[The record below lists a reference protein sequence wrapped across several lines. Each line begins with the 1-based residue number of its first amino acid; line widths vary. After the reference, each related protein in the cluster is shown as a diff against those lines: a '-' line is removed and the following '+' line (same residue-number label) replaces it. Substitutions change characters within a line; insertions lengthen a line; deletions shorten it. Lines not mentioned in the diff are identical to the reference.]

1 MSQVFGQWTNQEAR
15 KVSPLTSQNQTLPVW
30 LAAFTLQSPK
40 TFHLKPVLFCLPLFT
55 LCLHCLSVNWL
66 TVSLHPK
73 CKADRW
79 PSQERTWQRAPASA
93 GRCTRWR
100 RTMAASRTRQ
110 WALWVVAAKR
120 DAPALV
126 QRWSLSWGYQEKA
139 VAHHNSAKLVGTRF
153 FFSLSNYH
161 LNVHNTY
168 VLQFNHLKILLKLP
182 HQRYSVEWRKWSII
196 FFLGIFTKLFFFLKQ
211 RSFSGC
217 TDAFLFCLLEPA

>member
-1 MSQVFGQWTNQEAR
+1 M
-15 KVSPLTSQNQTLPVW
+15 W

-79 PSQERTWQRAPASA
+79 PSQERTWLRAPASA
-93 GRCTRWR
+93 ERCTRWR
-100 RTMAASRTRQ
+100 RMTAASRTRR
-110 WALWVVAAKR
+110 WVPLAAAAKR

-126 QRWSLSWGYQEKA
+126 QRWSPSWGCPERA
-139 VAHHNSAKLVGTRF
+139 VARHSSAKLVGTTF
-153 FFSLSNYH
+153 FFSLSHYH

-168 VLQFNHLKILLKLP
+168 VLQFNQLKILLKLP
-182 HQRYSVEWRKWSII
+182 HQQYSLEWRKWSIV
-196 FFLGIFTKLFFFLKQ
+196 FFLWTFTKLFFF
-211 RSFSGC
+211 
-217 TDAFLFCLLEPA
+217 